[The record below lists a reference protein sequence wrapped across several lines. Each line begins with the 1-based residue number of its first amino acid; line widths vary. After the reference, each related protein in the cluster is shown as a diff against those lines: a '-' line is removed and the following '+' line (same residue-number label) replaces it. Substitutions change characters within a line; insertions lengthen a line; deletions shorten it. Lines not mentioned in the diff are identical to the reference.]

1 MRVHRFSVLA
11 ALALA
16 ASAPQAAVLTVGPG
30 SDCNTSSLATA
41 ITLADG
47 LSGPDEIRIA
57 STAVL
62 TAQHLAI
69 SNQSLALSGGW
80 SDCAANAI
88 QVGRSTI
95 VGDGR
100 ASVLSVRETTGS
112 SYTLSLDRINLSGG
126 GGGDD
131 GVGGGIDLYG
141 RWSVTVRRMEIH
153 DNSTEFDGGGL
164 MIEGPGTLSPASIDI
179 GEDVD
184 IRGNTARNGLG
195 GGIAGKRALIKLRA
209 DRVVIRNNSAYRGGG
224 IGADSSNVY
233 VGAYG
238 DEIPY
243 TTATGLIV
251 EQNRANDGGGIALL
265 GSGWLF
271 DAQELTVRNNHANRY
286 GGGIYAVGGQL
297 QLQRDYPNYWRVQC
311 TAGQFC
317 SRIEANVAGNNCPS
331 EGAGSGQG
339 GGLYLDKV
347 SAYVSQTLLSDN
359 CAYGNPAF
367 FSWGPS
373 TRFES
378 SVITRNLMRDRSDQY
393 DQTGNTIVG
402 LGSRVNDPAQF
413 TSFRGVSLLDN
424 RARTTAGTL
433 VPAQHFSGASNASV
447 QMIAVAYDQLLG
459 SSGTTSACMV
469 GGVDAAGYRDV
480 ASNDFR
486 PRPGSALIDV
496 CPDSTFAANYAGLD
510 LQPRCVDDP
519 TQQRGGACDVG
530 AAEAPLDNFFAGFAS
545 GFE

>member
-238 DEIPY
+238 DETPY
-243 TTATGLIV
+243 TTATGPIF
-251 EQNRANDGGGIALL
+251 EQNRDNASGAIALL
-265 GSGWLF
+265 GSG
-271 DAQELTVRNNHANRY
+271 
-286 GGGIYAVGGQL
+286 
-297 QLQRDYPNYWRVQC
+297 
-311 TAGQFC
+311 
-317 SRIEANVAGNNCPS
+317 
-331 EGAGSGQG
+331 
-339 GGLYLDKV
+339 
-347 SAYVSQTLLSDN
+347 
-359 CAYGNPAF
+359 
-367 FSWGPS
+367 
-373 TRFES
+373 
-378 SVITRNLMRDRSDQY
+378 
-393 DQTGNTIVG
+393 
-402 LGSRVNDPAQF
+402 
-413 TSFRGVSLLDN
+413 
-424 RARTTAGTL
+424 
-433 VPAQHFSGASNASV
+433 
-447 QMIAVAYDQLLG
+447 
-459 SSGTTSACMV
+459 
-469 GGVDAAGYRDV
+469 
-480 ASNDFR
+480 
-486 PRPGSALIDV
+486 
-496 CPDSTFAANYAGLD
+496 
-510 LQPRCVDDP
+510 
-519 TQQRGGACDVG
+519 
-530 AAEAPLDNFFAGFAS
+530 
-545 GFE
+545 